1 MHELLAQLCLV
12 AAAIISYSIKY
23 PQNVIAYLMQPGISI
38 LMGLWLYT
46 GGVYA
51 AFVDIPAG
59 LIGVLLVWESLLVA
73 LVVTLGAAFMVP
85 ASYTEHLPFKYDAV
99 PAKDIIGA

>member
-1 MHELLAQLCLV
+1 
-12 AAAIISYSIKY
+12 
-23 PQNVIAYLMQPGISI
+23 MQPGISI

-59 LIGVLLVWESLLVA
+59 LVGIILCWEALLVA
-73 LVVTLGAAFMVP
+73 LMILLGAALLVP
-85 ASYTEHLPFKYDAV
+85 RSYSAPISYFSV
-99 PAKDIIGA
+99 PGRDVEEALCAKNEEKDDKKIAL